1 MSISI
6 SCMIV
11 LVFAAPDMA
20 LRHAGLFLEAGFYEE
35 AITEYKRY
43 VYFNPS
49 DELASDAYYKMAR
62 AYTDQN
68 RWDDAIFAL
77 RQSIHTSI
85 CDSVKQE
92 REIALAATYIAGRRY
107 SLGEILLLKILTYTD
122 YPYLKQKALV
132 LHGVACLYSAKWEA
146 AQSSFDAYFQEQPE
160 PALQADIDTLLR
172 EARNF
177 FYKSPDDA
185 RGLSTLIPG
194 LGQFYVGDYKN
205 ALNAFLLNGGLAAW
219 MIYKL
224 WHGYLGDVY
233 VIYYFLFRRY
243 YYGNR
248 YHAQRLAHEYNENL
262 DAIQVEKILHK
273 IIEE

>member
-6 SCMIV
+6 SCIV
-11 LVFAAPDMA
+11 LFFIAAPDMV
-20 LRHAGLFLEAGFYEE
+20 LYHADLFLEAGFYEE

-43 VYFNPS
+43 LYFNPS
-49 DELASDAYYKMAR
+49 TELASDAYYKIAH
-62 AYTDQN
+62 AYKNQN
-68 RWDDAIFAL
+68 RWDDVVIAL
-77 RQSIHTSI
+77 RQAIHTSAN
-85 CDSVKQE
+85 DSIKQE
-92 REIALAATYIAGRRY
+92 REIALAATYIAAKRY
-107 SLGEILLLKILTYTD
+107 SLGEILLLKILTYTEH
-122 YPYLKQKALV
+122 PYLKQKALL
-132 LHGVACLYSAKWEA
+132 LHGVACLYSSKWEA

-160 PALQADIDTLLR
+160 PTLQADIDTLLH

-177 FYKSPDDA
+177 SYKSPDDA

-224 WHGYLGDVY
+224 WHGYLGDAY

-248 YHAQRLAHEYNENL
+248 YHAQRLAQEYNENL
-262 DAIQVEKILHK
+262 DAVQVEKILHK
-273 IIEE
+273 LMEE